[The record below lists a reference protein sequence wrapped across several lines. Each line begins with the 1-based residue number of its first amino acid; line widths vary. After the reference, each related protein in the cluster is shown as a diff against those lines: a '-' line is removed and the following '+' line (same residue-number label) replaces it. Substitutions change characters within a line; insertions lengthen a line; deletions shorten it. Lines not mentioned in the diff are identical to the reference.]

1 MRLEGRRVL
10 ITGGSGAL
18 GSELIPLL
26 TDEGAEVVAP
36 THKELPVEDVIACVE
51 AAKEPYDLVIHA
63 AAWTNVPG
71 AELLKNRAKVIDVN
85 IFGTANMAYAFM
97 KKSKMV
103 YISTDYVY
111 AGHEGNYTVKSHPSP
126 FCFYG
131 FSKLAGEAYL
141 AKTDLV
147 LRTSFVKRETWGEDK
162 KQLTQAFRDVYT
174 SKDWVDIIA
183 KKIVEAICKNKK
195 GILNI
200 GTKRKAVIDLAREEF
215 PEVKSVPYKDINL
228 PYDYPVDCSMKSS
241 I

>member
-1 MRLEGRRVL
+1 M
-10 ITGGSGAL
+10 TGGSGSL
-18 GSELIPLL
+18 GSVLIPLIE
-26 TDEGAEVVAP
+26 DEGAEVVAP

-71 AELLKNRAKVIDVN
+71 AELLKNRAKVVDVN
-85 IFGTANMAYAFM
+85 IFGTANMAYAFS
-97 KKSKMV
+97 KKAKIV

-111 AGHEGNYTVKSHPSP
+111 AGVEGNYTVKSHPSP

-131 FSKLAGEAYL
+131 FSKLAGEAYFT
-141 AKTDLV
+141 KTDLII
-147 LRTSFVKRETWGEDK
+147 RTSFAKRGTWGDEK
-162 KQLTQAFRDVYT
+162 KQLTNAFKDVYT
-174 SKDWVDIIA
+174 SKDWVDVIS
-183 KKIVEAICKNKK
+183 KKILEAICRNKK

-215 PEVKSVPYKDINL
+215 PEVKPVHLKDIAL
-228 PYDYPVDCSMKSS
+228 PYDYPADCSMKSS

>member
-1 MRLEGRRVL
+1 MKLEGRRIL

-26 TDEGAEVVAP
+26 TAEGAEVVAP

-51 AAKEPYDLVIHA
+51 AAKEPYDLVIHT

-71 AELLKNRAKVIDVN
+71 AELLKNRERVIDVN
-85 IFGTANMAYAFM
+85 IFGPANIAYAFS
-97 KKSKMV
+97 KKSKIV

-111 AGHEGNYTVKSHPSP
+111 EGKEGNYTVKSHPKP

-141 AKTDLV
+141 TKTDLI
-147 LRTSFVKRETWGEDK
+147 LRTSFVKRGTWGEDK
-162 KQLTQAFRDVYT
+162 KQLTKAFKDVYT
-174 SKDWVDIIA
+174 SKDWVDVIA
-183 KKIVEAICKNKK
+183 KKMVEAICKNKK
-195 GILNI
+195 GVLNI
-200 GTKRKAVIDLAREEF
+200 GTKRKTVYSLAKEEF
-215 PEVKSVPYKDINL
+215 PKVEPISCTDLKL
-228 PYDYPVDCSMKSS
+228 LYDYPVDCSMKSS